1 MCINVCYQKNLEKE
15 LRECVESLQRLISSD
30 NPLSGFGQW
39 MTDLVQTLHQ
49 DNSLSTTIIIYN
61 NIVLNDKINI
71 CSLGFIKT
79 K

>member
-1 MCINVCYQKNLEKE
+1 MLSKE
-15 LRECVESLQRLISSD
+15 LRQCDESLQQLISSD

-49 DNSLSTTIIIYN
+49 DNSLSTTIVIYN

-71 CSLGFIKT
+71 CSLSFIKT